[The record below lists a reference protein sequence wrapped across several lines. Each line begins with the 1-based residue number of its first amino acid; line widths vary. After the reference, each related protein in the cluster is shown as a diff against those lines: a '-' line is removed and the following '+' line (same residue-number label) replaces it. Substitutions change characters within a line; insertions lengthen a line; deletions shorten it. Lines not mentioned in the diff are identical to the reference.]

1 MGQSP
6 EKPINLEV
14 SRSSEEENL
23 LENVD
28 ELVLFVNRAH
38 SEIFGRNIKRPKN
51 TIPDLSTFN
60 KAKEL
65 AEKHIDNWG
74 RRLFAAARSAQ
85 GAQKIA
91 YAVALQRLE
100 SFVVIGRYQ
109 DMLTRIPTN
118 YSAIKNLINQGQAEV
133 KKAKKEKSVI
143 SKVRK
148 LFLQKPS

>member
-1 MGQSP
+1 MEESFRSTT
-6 EKPINLEV
+6 NLEAPLTP
-14 SRSSEEENL
+14 EEENL
-23 LENVD
+23 LKNLD
-28 ELVLFVNRAH
+28 ELVSFVNRAY
-38 SEIFGRNIKRPKN
+38 SEIFGRNVKRPKN
-51 TIPDLSTFN
+51 TIHDLSTFN